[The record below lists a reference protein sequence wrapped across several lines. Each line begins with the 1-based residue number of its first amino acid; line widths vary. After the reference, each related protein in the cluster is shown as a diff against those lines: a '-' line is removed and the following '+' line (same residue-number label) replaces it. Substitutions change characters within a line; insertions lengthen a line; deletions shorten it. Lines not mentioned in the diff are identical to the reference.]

1 MGRRRDQDAS
11 AVFVKLPRPP
21 EPHLPERSDEPQNLT
36 TGTLSRRR
44 LVTTACLMAQFMAAV
59 EGTIVATAMPS
70 IVGELGGFHLFS
82 WAFAA
87 YLLAQ
92 AVTTPIYGRLADL
105 YGRKRIF
112 FAGGALFLLGSAA
125 CGFAWGMAPLIV
137 FRALQG
143 MGAGAVQ
150 PIAWTIIGDLY
161 TGSERARMQG
171 WLSSVWS
178 ASAIGGPLLGGFIV
192 EHLHWSL
199 IFWINLPVGL
209 ATMAMLGLYLR
220 ETVEK
225 RAHEVDYPGALFL
238 IVSVGSLMLVVVQ
251 GESLAGSTIA
261 ILVAVGA
268 IAVAAL
274 VRHERGVAEP
284 IVPYRLWR
292 NRIIA
297 IGNFGSFT
305 IGAMMM
311 GSSGYLPT
319 YIQGA
324 MGRSPTIAGISIA
337 ASSVSW
343 TCATILA
350 GRLMI
355 RTSYRLTGVLGGF
368 IVIAGFGLLI
378 AMTPSDG
385 PLWAAGAAAVAGC
398 GMGFSNTTFLVS
410 IQTAV
415 GWADRGAITAGNM
428 FMRTIGQALGA
439 GLFGA
444 ILNHGI
450 AMHVPEGG
458 EAVNRLLE
466 PGMRDTLAP
475 EVIARLSAAIASS
488 LHDVYVIG
496 ALMACAVLAL
506 TSRIPAGVNPVRP
519 SVAAARQATLAE
531 PRLHSS
537 EAE

>member
-1 MGRRRDQDAS
+1 LSEQ
-11 AVFVKLPRPP
+11 
-21 EPHLPERSDEPQNLT
+21 HEPQNLT
-36 TGTLSRRR
+36 TGSLSRRR

-105 YGRKRIF
+105 HGRKRIF
-112 FAGGALFLLGSAA
+112 LAGATLFLISTAA
-125 CGFAWGMAPLIV
+125 CGLAWGMVPLIV
-137 FRALQG
+137 FRAFQG

-199 IFWINLPVGL
+199 IFWINLPVGM
-209 ATMAMLGLYLR
+209 ATMAVLGLYLH
-220 ETVEK
+220 ETVTK
-225 RAHEVDYPGALFL
+225 RPHEVDYLGALL
-238 IVSVGSLMLVVVQ
+238 MMVGVGSLMLVVIQ
-251 GESLAGSTIA
+251 GEGLDWSTIA
-261 ILVAVGA
+261 ILGAVGA
-268 IAVAAL
+268 IAVTAL
-274 VRHERGVAEP
+274 IRHERGVAEP

-297 IGNFGSFT
+297 IGNFGSFI

-324 MGRSPTIAGISIA
+324 MGRSPTIAGVSIA

-343 TCATILA
+343 TLATIVA
-350 GRLMI
+350 GRLMV
-355 RTSYRLTGVLGGF
+355 RTSYRLTGMLGGF
-368 IVIAGFGLLI
+368 IVTGGFIMLI
-378 AMTPSDG
+378 GMTPADG
-385 PLWAAGAAAVAGC
+385 PLWAAGAAAIAGC

-415 GWADRGAITAGNM
+415 GWTDRGAVTAGNM
-428 FMRTIGQALGA
+428 FMRTIGQSLGA
-439 GLFGA
+439 GLYGA

-475 EVIARLSAAIASS
+475 EVITRLSVTIASS
-488 LHDVYVIG
+488 LQDVYVIG
-496 ALMACAVLAL
+496 ALMACGVLAL
-506 TSRIPAGVNPVRP
+506 TSRIPAGVNPVHPKMPAR
-519 SVAAARQATLAE
+519 SVPT
-531 PRLHSS
+531 
-537 EAE
+537 EAD

>member
-1 MGRRRDQDAS
+1 LIQ
-11 AVFVKLPRPP
+11 
-21 EPHLPERSDEPQNLT
+21 RSDEPQNVT
-36 TGTLSRRR
+36 TGTLPRRR

-112 FAGGALFLLGSAA
+112 FAGGTLFLLSSAA
-125 CGFAWGMAPLIV
+125 CGFAWGMVPLIV

-192 EHLHWSL
+192 ENLHWSL
-199 IFWINLPVGL
+199 IFWINLPIGL
-209 ATMAMLGLYLR
+209 ATMAMLAAFLR
-220 ETVEK
+220 ETVQK
-225 RAHEVDYPGALFL
+225 RPHEVDYLGAILMML
-238 IVSVGSLMLVVVQ
+238 SVGSLMLVVVQ
-251 GESLAGSTIA
+251 GENLDWTTIA
-261 ILVAVGA
+261 VLLA
-268 IAVAAL
+268 IGAVAAAAL
-274 VRHERGVAEP
+274 VWHERGVAEP

-292 NRIIA
+292 TRIIA
-297 IGNFGSFT
+297 IGNFGSL
-305 IGAMMM
+305 IVGAMMM

-343 TCATILA
+343 TLATIIA
-350 GRLMI
+350 GRLMV
-355 RTSYRLTGVLGGF
+355 RTSYRVTGMVGGF
-368 IVIAGFGLLI
+368 IVIAGFALLI

-385 PLWAAGAAAVAGC
+385 PLWAAAASAVAGC

-415 GWADRGAITAGNM
+415 GWTDRGAVTAGNM
-428 FMRTIGQALGA
+428 FMRTIGQSLGA
-439 GLFGA
+439 GIFGA

-450 AMHVPEGG
+450 AVHVPDGG

-475 EVIARLSAAIASS
+475 EAIVRLSAAIANSMQ
-488 LHDVYVIG
+488 DVYVIG
-496 ALMACAVLAL
+496 TLMACAVLAL
-506 TSRIPAGVNPVRP
+506 TWRIPAGVNPVRP
-519 SVAAARQATLAE
+519 SVATPRQAPLPE

-537 EAE
+537 EVE

>member
-1 MGRRRDQDAS
+1 L
-11 AVFVKLPRPP
+11 LPDHP
-21 EPHLPERSDEPQNLT
+21 EPQNLT
-36 TGTLSRRR
+36 TGTSSRRR

-70 IVGELGGFHLFS
+70 IVGELGGFELFS
-82 WAFAA
+82 WAFAS

-112 FAGGALFLLGSAA
+112 LAGATLFLISTAA
-125 CGFAWGMAPLIV
+125 CGLAWGMVPLIV
-137 FRALQG
+137 FRAFQG

-161 TGSERARMQG
+161 TGSERAKMQG

-209 ATMAMLGLYLR
+209 ATMAVLGAYLH
-220 ETVEK
+220 ETITK
-225 RAHEVDYPGALFL
+225 RPHEVDYLGALL
-238 IVSVGSLMLVVVQ
+238 MMVSVGALMLVVVQ
-251 GESLAGSTIA
+251 GESFSWPTIA
-261 ILVAVGA
+261 VLGAVGA
-268 IAVAAL
+268 LAITLL
-274 VRHERGVAEP
+274 VRHERRVGEP

-297 IGNFGSFT
+297 IGNFGSLI

-324 MGRSPTIAGISIA
+324 MGRSPTIAGLSIA

-343 TCATILA
+343 TLATIVA
-350 GRLMI
+350 GRLMV
-355 RTSYRLTGVLGGF
+355 RTSYRVTGMLGGF
-368 IVIAGFGLLI
+368 VVIGGF
-378 AMTPSDG
+378 AMLVAMVPSDG

-415 GWADRGAITAGNM
+415 GWADRGAVTAGNM
-428 FMRTIGQALGA
+428 FMRTIGQSVGA
-439 GLFGA
+439 GLYGA

-450 AMHVPEGG
+450 AVHVPEGG
-458 EAVNRLLE
+458 DAVNRLLE
-466 PGMRDTLAP
+466 PGMRETLAP
-475 EVIARLSAAIASS
+475 EVIVRLSAAIANS
-488 LHDVYVIG
+488 LQDVYVLG
-496 ALMACAVLAL
+496 AVMACGILAL
-506 TSRIPAGVNPVRP
+506 TSRIPAGVNPVHPTIPAR
-519 SVAAARQATLAE
+519 SVPT
-531 PRLHSS
+531 
-537 EAE
+537 EAD